1 MRHHCTSC
9 SREFLDD
16 APSHT
21 PLERVHCVFC
31 GKRLY
36 EAAQLLPPASE
47 GAVPFSA
54 DFPRDN
60 DFALGVI
67 SATSSSFPDTLRQ
80 FRVPS
85 ATALAKHSGD
95 SLVPVHGDTEAT
107 PELVNDA
114 PPWRLRSFWKSLGVG
129 FAVGAVAAVGASAW
143 QTSHGD
149 VAATASMPSVVVTP
163 TPSSSPATSLA
174 LPGCTSTPSASASV
188 VSAKVVAAPK
198 PVVTPVLERRFLL
211 ERARLLQRQYHLDDA
226 ERAYRQALNVAP
238 HDSEA
243 LSGLGELALLRGTVG
258 LADTHFREALSAN
271 ADYVPARVALADL
284 RWQAGNAEEARQA
297 YREIVEQYAADAYP
311 PYVAQRSVTTCV
323 PQCEEPK

>member
-36 EAAQLLPPASE
+36 EAARLLSSESE

-67 SATSSSFPDTLRQ
+67 GATNSSFPDTLRQ
-80 FRVPS
+80 FRVTS
-85 ATALAKHSGD
+85 ASKHSGD
-95 SLVPVHGDTEAT
+95 SLAPVQSDTEGEPDRVA
-107 PELVNDA
+107 DA
-114 PPWRLRSFWKSLGVG
+114 APWQLRSFWTSLGVG

-143 QTSHGD
+143 QTNGD
-149 VAATASMPSVVVTP
+149 QVAAASMPSAVVTP
-163 TPSSSPATSLA
+163 TPSSSPAASLA
-174 LPGCTSTPSASASV
+174 LPGCTSTPSASVASV
-188 VSAKVVAAPK
+188 KVAAVPK

-226 ERAYRQALNVAP
+226 ERAYRQALHVAP

-258 LADTHFREALSAN
+258 LADAHFREALAAN

-311 PYVAQRSVTTCV
+311 PYVVQRSVATCV
-323 PQCEEPK
+323 PQCEERK